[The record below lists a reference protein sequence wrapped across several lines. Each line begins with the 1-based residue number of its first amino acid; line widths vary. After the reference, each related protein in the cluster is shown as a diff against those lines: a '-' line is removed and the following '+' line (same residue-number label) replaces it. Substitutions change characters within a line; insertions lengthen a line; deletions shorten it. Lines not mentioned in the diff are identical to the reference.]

1 MTEQVAD
8 TWLALREPSDY
19 AARSRKLAHALA
31 DALPARPH
39 VLDLGA
45 GTGSLFRY
53 LAPII
58 GRAQVWYFVD
68 DDGDLL
74 DEALSRT
81 AHWAER
87 HRFTVTWPD
96 RAMIVHTPRGAW
108 RIECFEADLAD
119 APDGLPLDDADA
131 VVCSALLDLVSGLW
145 LGRLLE
151 WLDVPLLA
159 TMTMDG
165 RDAWLP
171 HHPSDAILRAA
182 VRRDQRRDH
191 GFGPALGTA
200 APAVALRLLQAAG
213 FATISTPSDWHIPRT
228 ALAMARMV
236 TDATANVASEI
247 VPARRAAIDAWA
259 QTRLRQATAARLA
272 IRIGHRDI
280 LAMPPGE

>member
-1 MTEQVAD
+1 MTEHFAD
-8 TWLALREPSDY
+8 TWLALREPFDHV
-19 AARSRKLAHALA
+19 ARSRRLAHVLA

-58 GRAQVWYFVD
+58 GRAQVWYFAE

-81 AHWAER
+81 AHWAEH

-108 RIECFEADLAD
+108 RIECFESDLTAT
-119 APDGLPLDDADA
+119 PDGLPLDEADA
-131 VVCSALLDLVSGLW
+131 VVCSALLDLVSAEW

-159 TMTMDG
+159 TMTVDG
-165 RDAWLP
+165 RDSWLP
-171 HHPSDAILRAA
+171 HHPADAILRAA

-200 APAVALRLLQAAG
+200 APAAALRLLDAAG
-213 FATISTPSDWHIPRT
+213 FATTNAPSDWRIPRT
-228 ALAMARMV
+228 GLAMARML
-236 TDATANVASEI
+236 TDSTANAASEI
-247 VPARRAAIDAWA
+247 APARRGVIGAWA

-280 LAMPPGE
+280 LAVPPGR